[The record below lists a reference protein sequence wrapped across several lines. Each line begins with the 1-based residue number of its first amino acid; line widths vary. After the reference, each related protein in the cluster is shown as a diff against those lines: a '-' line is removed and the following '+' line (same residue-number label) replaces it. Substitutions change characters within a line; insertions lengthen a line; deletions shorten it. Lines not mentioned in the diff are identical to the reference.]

1 MACTPRIPERI
12 TAGLSFSAAF
22 AAAAHPAPDWNLSL
36 HIRGPQ
42 AIDLVAEVRGTGHRF
57 AATAEATA
65 AWKPGDYWYSLRASN
80 GADTVEIETGQM
92 HVLPDL
98 LSAPEGYDG
107 RSQAQIALDAI
118 ESVLGKRATLDQER
132 YRINNRELY
141 RTPIA
146 DLLKLRSFYA
156 QQVRREAAR
165 KSGNNRFGRPILV
178 RFS

>member
-1 MACTPRIPERI
+1 MASTNLIPDRI
-12 TAGLSFSAAF
+12 TAGLSFSAA
-22 AAAAHPAPDWNLSL
+22 AAVAAHPAPDWNLTL

-42 AIDLVAEVRGTGHRF
+42 AIDLVAEVRGSGHRF
-57 AATAEATA
+57 AATAAATA
-65 AWKPGDYWYSLRASN
+65 AWQPGEYWYSLRASN
-80 GADTVEIETGQM
+80 AADTVEIETGQLR
-92 HVLPDL
+92 VLPDMV
-98 LSAPEGYDG
+98 AAGEGFDG
-107 RSQAQIALDAI
+107 RSQAQTALDAI
-118 ESVLGKRATLDQER
+118 EAVLGKRATLDQER

-165 KSGNNRFGRPILV
+165 KSGSNKFGRPILV